1 MCVAK
6 PVAVELRCHATALIA
21 SLIRLYKTIESY
33 DVLLGIF
40 SGKLGTQQIT
50 QKAIEA
56 EARGD
61 YSSAKKLYEEVNF
74 ATEWHQCNLEY

>member
-1 MCVAK
+1 MF
-6 PVAVELRCHATALIA
+6 T
-21 SLIRLYKTIESY
+21 LIRLYKTIESY

-61 YSSAKKLYEEVNF
+61 YSTAKKLYEE
-74 ATEWHQCNLEY
+74 ALQCTDWPDEPPLDAEVDLWDDCRMDVS